1 MTRLRMIVGEA
12 WRSITASMST
22 TVAATM
28 TVLVAMLVLGTTIGL
43 GTWVLSYSDLTATSP
58 GYHLFLA
65 HQVAKEVMAT
75 IGSAAAVVTAGTGG
89 AGSLTLGV

>member
-28 TVLVAMLVLGTTIGL
+28 TVLVAMLVLGVFFFQIREQFDSL
-43 GTWVLSYSDLTATSP
+43 DLH
-58 GYHLFLA
+58 HL
-65 HQVAKEVMAT
+65 E
-75 IGSAAAVVTAGTGG
+75 
-89 AGSLTLGV
+89 SLREDQ